1 MGDRVGVRLEKT
13 AVSLDQYEAQ
23 LCTKLESSHGVAKSN
38 MPIKVPKCNP
48 LANESNQFSY
58 VRKIG

>member
-23 LCTKLESSHGVAKSN
+23 LCTKLESSHGVAKAN
-38 MPIKVPKCNP
+38 MPIEVP
-48 LANESNQFSY
+48 
-58 VRKIG
+58 